1 MLFNILSEFYKEN
14 KNKVLFYIGSCT
26 LNYIVKILLV
36 SRVYSDFFN
45 KNNQINSNIKNLLI
59 VWVLRCVMAYLKSYN
74 ESIILPEITFF
85 IRKKLFSDYI
95 NINSVFYND
104 VDVNMDLRQIID
116 LSRLIRDIFVWFSE
130 AIIPMSILMIC
141 INGYLAYKF
150 PSVGLVN
157 LCGNMTSLG
166 IIFYNYKK
174 ILESSIH
181 KETLYNKILK
191 NIEDKFNNLMNI
203 YLNNNQNKTIEEV
216 IDFEKEHINFYRK
229 QCRELD
235 KFSTSVKITNY
246 FFSII
251 CLYILHKRSNLSDF
265 LNVLLIFT
273 FYIQT
278 FETFTEDIPMYT
290 LILANIRHIEYY
302 LDNKIYNKKDKIKNY
317 TKSLD
322 NYNGGIKIDNISF
335 KYDTKVPDYSDYIN
349 KNNENN
355 ENNENNKDEDKNVID
370 NLSLNILP
378 KERIAII
385 AKSGRGKTT
394 LMKLILS
401 FYKPDK
407 GNIYLGDINVN
418 DISPN
423 DIRKKIN
430 YINQRTLLFND
441 TIINNM
447 KYGNDKTDSEIINF
461 LIKYKLLDIFTNCD
475 VSPNTCLNRVVDLNG
490 SNMSMGMQKII
501 FLVRG
506 ILKKDTVVYIF
517 DEPLTSL
524 DPSSRENVIN
534 MIKEETINKTLIII
548 THDDEISQIVDKTF
562 NL

>member
-1 MLFNILSEFYKEN
+1 MLFNILSEFFKEN
-14 KNKVLFYIGSCT
+14 KSKVLFYIGSCT
-26 LNYIVKILLV
+26 LNYIVKVLLV

-45 KNNQINSNIKNLLI
+45 KNNQVNSNIKNLLI
-59 VWVLRCVMAYLKSYN
+59 VWVLRCVVSYIKSYN
-74 ESIILPEITFF
+74 ESVILPEITFF
-85 IRKKLFSDYI
+85 IRNKLFSEYI
-95 NINSVFYND
+95 NINSIFYND

-116 LSRLIRDIFVWFSE
+116 LSRLIRDVFVWISE
-130 AIIPMSILMIC
+130 AIIPMSILMTC
-141 INGYLAYKF
+141 INGYLIYKF

-157 LCGNMTSLG
+157 LLGNTTTLG
-166 IIFYNYKK
+166 IIFYNYKN
-174 ILESSIH
+174 ILESSVH
-181 KETLYNKILK
+181 KETLYNKIMK
-191 NIEDKFNNLMNI
+191 NVEDKFNNLMNI

-216 IDFEKEHINFYRK
+216 IDFEREHINFYRK

-235 KFSTSVKITNY
+235 KFSTSVKISNY

-302 LDNKIYNKKDKIKNY
+302 LDKKIYNKKDKIKTY
-317 TKSLD
+317 TKTLD
-322 NYNGGIKIDNISF
+322 NYNGGIRLDNISF
-335 KYDTKVPDYSDYIN
+335 KYDTKVPEYTDYIN
-349 KNNENN
+349 KGNDSNERDK
-355 ENNENNKDEDKNVID
+355 EDDKNVLD

-385 AKSGRGKTT
+385 AKSGSGKTT
-394 LMKLILS
+394 LMKLILG
-401 FYKPDK
+401 FYRPDK
-407 GNIYLGDINVN
+407 GNIYLDGINVD

-447 KYGNDKTDSEIINF
+447 KYGNDKTDAEIIEF
-461 LIKYKLLDIFTNCD
+461 LRKYNLLNIFRNCD
-475 VSPNTCLNRVVDLNG
+475 VSPNTCLNRKIETNG

-506 ILKKDTVVYIF
+506 ILKKDTSVYIF

-524 DPSSRENVIN
+524 DPSTRNDVIN
-534 MIKEETINKTLIII
+534 MIKEETKGKTVLII
-548 THDDEISQIVDKTF
+548 THDEISKIVDRTY

>member
-1 MLFNILSEFYKEN
+1 MLFNILSEFFREN
-14 KNKVLFYIGSCT
+14 KSKVLFYIGSCT
-26 LNYIVKILLV
+26 LNYIVKVLLV

-45 KNNQINSNIKNLLI
+45 KNNQVNSNIKNLLI
-59 VWVLRCVMAYLKSYN
+59 VWVLRCVVSYIKSYN

-85 IRKKLFSDYI
+85 IRNKLFSEYI
-95 NINSVFYND
+95 NINSIFYND

-116 LSRLIRDIFVWFSE
+116 LSRLIRDVFVWISE
-130 AIIPMSILMIC
+130 AIIPMSILMAC
-141 INGYLAYKF
+141 INGYLLYKF

-157 LCGNMTSLG
+157 LIGNTTTLG
-166 IIFYNYKK
+166 IIFYNYKN

-181 KETLYNKILK
+181 KETLYNKIMK

-203 YLNNNQNKTIEEV
+203 YLNNNQNKTLDEV
-216 IDFEKEHINFYRK
+216 IDFEREHINFYRK

-235 KFSTSVKITNY
+235 KFSTSVKISNY

-251 CLYILHKRSNLSDF
+251 CLYILHNRSNLSDF

-302 LDNKIYNKKDKIKNY
+302 LDKKIYNKKDKIKTYTKTLNNY
-317 TKSLD
+317 T
-322 NYNGGIKIDNISF
+322 GGIKLDNISF
-335 KYDTKVPDYSDYIN
+335 KYDTKVPDYTDYIKN
-349 KNNENN
+349 KNNESNESN
-355 ENNENNKDEDKNVID
+355 ENDKNVLD
-370 NLSLNILP
+370 NLSLNIFP

-385 AKSGRGKTT
+385 AKSGSGKST
-394 LMKLILS
+394 LMKLILG
-401 FYKPDK
+401 FYRPDK
-407 GNIYLGDINVN
+407 GSIYLDGINVD

-447 KYGNDKTDSEIINF
+447 KYGNDKSDAEIIEF
-461 LIKYKLLDIFTNCD
+461 LKKYNLLNIFRNCD
-475 VSPNTCLNRVVDLNG
+475 VSPNTCLNRKIETNG

-506 ILKKDTVVYIF
+506 ILKKDTSVYIF

-524 DPSSRENVIN
+524 DPSTRNDVIN
-534 MIKEETINKTLIII
+534 MIKDETKEKTVIII
-548 THDDEISQIVDKTF
+548 THDDEISTIVNRTHK
-562 NL
+562 L